1 MDWIIVVILSRV
13 LYFILVVK
21 ISLKTPESKTE
32 IVLKRHWNSK
42 ESDVNEIFEVID
54 SRKLFT
60 SILRGIIPPELS
72 FLYIKATNKK
82 KQFQIYAAINYIY
95 ASIEAI
101 VYYPFFL
108 IYVEYIHVDDFY
120 GLNQYYQNATLLIA
134 ALAEGIIVFFSF
146 VLLLIG
152 LQIKY
157 GRIFYCCE

>member
-1 MDWIIVVILSRV
+1 M
-13 LYFILVVK
+13 
-21 ISLKTPESKTE
+21 
-32 IVLKRHWNSK
+32 
-42 ESDVNEIFEVID
+42 ID

-120 GLNQYYQNATLLIA
+120 GLNKYYQNATLLIA

-157 GRIFYCCE
+157 GRIFYCCEWFYIFLVLSYYKDHGTKLITWKFSSCRLDLPLSLWKYRNPSRK